1 MKPHSQQQYR
11 GRLHHRD
18 PFFILCTP
26 GQLRTGLLMSTVT
39 SSVAAGVQSLREL
52 DWSQW
57 LTLGVL
63 ALTAIFYA
71 LEWVDGYKVRQF

>member
-1 MKPHSQQQYR
+1 
-11 GRLHHRD
+11 
-18 PFFILCTP
+18 
-26 GQLRTGLLMSTVT
+26 MSTAT

-52 DWSQW
+52 DSSQW

-71 LEWVDGYKVRQF
+71 LKWVDGYKVRQYCYHRSSSY